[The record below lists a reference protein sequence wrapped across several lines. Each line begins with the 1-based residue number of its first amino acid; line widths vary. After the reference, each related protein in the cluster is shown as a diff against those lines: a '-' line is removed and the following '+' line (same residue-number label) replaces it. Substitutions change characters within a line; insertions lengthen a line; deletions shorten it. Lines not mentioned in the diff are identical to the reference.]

1 MLPHDVARVAAERDE
16 VIRFDTHCGEKQDS
30 TDSFLI
36 DHCLA
41 LGADCVKVVKTKAEK
56 ERAAKVKIIETYI
69 S

>member
-16 VIRFDTHCGEKQDS
+16 DIRFDIHHGEKQDS
-30 TDSFLI
+30 PDSFLI
-36 DHCLA
+36 DQCLA
-41 LGADCVKVVKTKAEK
+41 EGADCVKVVKTKAEK